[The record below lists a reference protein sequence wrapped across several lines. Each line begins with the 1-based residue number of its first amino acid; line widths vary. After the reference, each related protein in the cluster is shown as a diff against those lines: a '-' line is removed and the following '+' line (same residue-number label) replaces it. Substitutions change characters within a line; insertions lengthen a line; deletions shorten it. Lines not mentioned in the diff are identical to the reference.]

1 MKVHHDTSIDYLSR
15 EDGPTILVPGSHR
28 DRMPR
33 GHESFAHVKDHDYI
47 KPIPLEGPAG
57 SLAVWN
63 GAMWHG
69 SSPRTAEGM
78 RITLPYVYGRSY
90 LQPIHTWTE
99 ALKEGDNNKWMEKY
113 PELEKVLGLW
123 HPYPTDRYGP
133 DVPAVR
139 DERNTNMRMAGDNIY
154 A

>member
-1 MKVHHDTSIDYLSR
+1 MDIPSLNN
-15 EDGPTILVPGSHR
+15 
-28 DRMPR
+28 
-33 GHESFAHVKDHDYI
+33 
-47 KPIPLEGPAG
+47 KPDADATRLEARRLGLEKHLLDMHTYGVTVIPPEIVA
-57 SLAVWN
+57 A
-63 GAMWHG
+63 
-69 SSPRTAEGM
+69 GM

-99 ALKEGDNNKWMEKY
+99 ALKEGDNNKWVEKY

-133 DVPAVR
+133 DVPVER